1 NRRLPRGQFIP
12 LKSTEGRFTERSG
25 VNILVGGAPVGRIT
39 NTGAVR
45 FYVKDHLGSTR
56 TVVNSAGTVVETRDF
71 YPFGLQMPGRTYLS
85 GTAAKEDFTGHELDA
100 ETGLHYA
107 GARYLDAAIGRWLA
121 VDPLAD
127 AFPAWSPYNYAL
139 NSPMLVLDPDGMAV
153 AGGCPPC
160 ERPVRTTFG
169 WAEDRFNNTIQ
180 SLDRTIESGIEGIV
194 KKGPETLDGITYAA
208 TYVAVA
214 AGGAALVAGPSMDD
228 LGHASIATASLA

>member
-1 NRRLPRGQFIP
+1 
-12 LKSTEGRFTERSG
+12 SG

-121 VDPLAD
+121 VDPLAEK
-127 AFPAWSPYNYAL
+127 FPGWSPYNYVL
-139 NSPMLVLDPDGMAV
+139 NDPVLLLDPTGEA
-153 AGGCPPC
+153 PC
-160 ERPVRTTFG
+160 CVLQVVGEARGT
-169 WAEDRFNNTIQ
+169 
-180 SLDRTIESGIEGIV
+180 
-194 KKGPETLDGITYAA
+194 
-208 TYVAVA
+208 
-214 AGGAALVAGPSMDD
+214 
-228 LGHASIATASLA
+228 